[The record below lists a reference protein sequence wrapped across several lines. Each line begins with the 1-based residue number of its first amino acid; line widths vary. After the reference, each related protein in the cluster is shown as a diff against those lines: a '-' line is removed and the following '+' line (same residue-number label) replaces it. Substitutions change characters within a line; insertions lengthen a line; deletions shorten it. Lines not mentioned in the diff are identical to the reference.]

1 MPSDLLSRKAE
12 SFSEKMQRRLSSA
25 KDGVKTNRQANKRD
39 DLNHEAEA
47 VQVNYYVEIEG
58 NYGCILGIDKTTF
71 TGIDKND
78 DEGLKKW
85 QEYFKFIDRGCVG
98 TIKIFAGNNK
108 GIIKIKTLKQKF

>member
-1 MPSDLLSRKAE
+1 M
-12 SFSEKMQRRLSSA
+12 
-25 KDGVKTNRQANKRD
+25 
-39 DLNHEAEA
+39 
-47 VQVNYYVEIEG
+47 EIEG

-98 TIKIFAGNNK
+98 TIKIFAGNNIIHTIDYNNSWSSSKYKERVGDTIQDSNYGKYK
-108 GIIKIKTLKQKF
+108 GFYGYSF